1 MKEISYNEV
10 ELFKNIDES
19 ELEQL
24 LMCIR
29 SFKQDFRRG
38 ETIFMDT
45 DHIQYVGIVLSGS
58 VHMIKTDIWG
68 KKSIFAFFMPGE
80 LFGESFAVQGDTT
93 SAVNFEAA
101 EDTKVLFLSASNII
115 HSCPNAC
122 SFHAQIATNL
132 FRLLGFKNQKF
143 INKLEILSKGSTR
156 DKLLAYISQLAQEQ
170 HSRYV
175 NSPLSRSALAEYL
188 SVNRS
193 AMIRELSRMRNDGI
207 IDFDKDTF
215 IIKERKRDEEF

>member
-1 MKEISYNEV
+1 MAKPS
-10 ELFKNIDES
+10 S
-19 ELEQL
+19 WTQ
-24 LMCIR
+24 
-29 SFKQDFRRG
+29 
-38 ETIFMDT
+38 
-45 DHIQYVGIVLSGS
+45 
-58 VHMIKTDIWG
+58 
-68 KKSIFAFFMPGE
+68 
-80 LFGESFAVQGDTT
+80 TT

-143 INKLEILSKGSTR
+143 INKLEVLSKGSTR